1 MKKLTPIPND
11 GTQLT
16 EFVPIKTLVH
26 HESEI
31 DQIKNRIKRL
41 EALLND
47 DHPPK
52 WLTDELRTDYTT
64 ELTLRKCELT
74 LLMLPED

>member
-1 MKKLTPIPND
+1 MKLTPTPND

-16 EFVPIKTLVH
+16 EFVPIKTLIH
-26 HESEI
+26 HESKL

-52 WLTDELRTDYTT
+52 WLTDELRADYTI
-64 ELTLRKCELT
+64 ELTLHKCELT
-74 LLMLPED
+74 LLMLPEE